1 METRTPGA
9 LSTSSLHPLSSY
21 ILCTE
26 RLVLNLRL
34 FTGYLDSFT
43 FGSFP
48 HAGGGVGMERV
59 AMLFLGLPNIRKT
72 SMFPR
77 DPKRCVP

>member
-1 METRTPGA
+1 MSGA
-9 LSTSSLHPLSSY
+9 QRVHDAEYLTKRAKELGVDLST
-21 ILCTE
+21 IQD
-26 RLVLNLRL
+26 
-34 FTGYLDSFT
+34 YLKSFKY
-43 FGSFP
+43 GSWP

-77 DPKRCVP
+77 DPKRFAP

>member
-1 METRTPGA
+1 MPNIELFMSAELGVPLETIKD
-9 LSTSSLHPLSSY
+9 Y
-21 ILCTE
+21 IA
-26 RLVLNLRL
+26 
-34 FTGYLDSFT
+34 SFKY
-43 FGSFP
+43 GSFP

-77 DPKRCVP
+77 DPNRNTP